1 MSNFYVFDKPYL
13 NTLGDERIRVY
24 EIFVNKVELWDK
36 FDSIEKSNLFSK
48 YINTGE
54 EISIFTSY
62 FDKYSYYLSKN
73 SFNYF
78 TKDVISLKF

>member
-1 MSNFYVFDKPYL
+1 MYS
-13 NTLGDERIRVY
+13 I
-24 EIFVNKVELWDK
+24 VNKVELWDK

-48 YINTGE
+48 YISTGE

-62 FDKYSYYLSKN
+62 FDKYSYFLSKK